1 MSFTNW
7 QKKSDADLVKY
18 RAASPALVAVR
29 TYVLNKFGGADLGLY
44 GVREVR
50 GGKSKS
56 SHSFGSAWDWSY
68 RGVGRQVADQVIGF
82 LITNHVKLGVQ
93 AIHDYQ
99 NGRIWHS
106 DRVTDPN
113 GGWRTQR
120 TDRFG
125 MGQKWGDWLH
135 VEVNEAMWADGR
147 SVDEKL
153 GSQSA
158 GRPVL
163 SKGSSGDD
171 VVFVQKVLRDKA
183 GQQVTVDGRFGT
195 QTEMAVRNVQAF
207 CALRVSGVVDAATW
221 DVLLMLAG

>member
-1 MSFTNW
+1 MGFTNW

-18 RAASPALVAVR
+18 RAASPALVAIR
-29 TYVLNKFGGADLGLY
+29 THVLDMFGGANLGLY

-50 GGKSKS
+50 GGTAKS
-56 SHSFGSAWDWSY
+56 SHAFGSAWDWSY
-68 RGVGRQVADQVIGF
+68 RGPGREVADQVIGF
-82 LITNHVKLGVQ
+82 LIVNHVKLGVQ

-113 GGWRTQR
+113 GGWRSQR
-120 TDRFG
+120 ADKFG
-125 MGQKWGDWLH
+125 MGQKWADWLH
-135 VEVNEAMWADGR
+135 VEVNEDMWADGR
-147 SVDEKL
+147 SVAVKL
-153 GSQSA
+153 GSQNP

-163 SKGSSGDD
+163 SKGSFGDD

-183 GQQVTVDGRFGT
+183 NQMVTVDGRFGT

-207 CALRVSGVVDAATW
+207 CSLRVSGVVDAATW
-221 DVLLMLAG
+221 DVLLFLAG